1 MDSLTGYIKKA
12 FEYKN
17 AGDYKNAMDFFYKAL
32 AVENNSVE
40 IMNELATLYSQLC
53 QYDRAISLYEQI
65 IAKDECP
72 DSSKFDFALLCK
84 KLKDKQK
91 AKDTLLELFANNY
104 EIEQT
109 AIELFPLLI
118 EFNEQEKLISL
129 YKSAKVDF
137 SDSMI
142 FYFVGDAYSKM
153 NCKDLAQEYFKK
165 AFSINANNID
175 AGYNLAKSLFD
186 KELYID
192 SEKLL
197 LELLNYCE
205 DDKVFALLAEISYQN
220 KKMEDSIKYYAF
232 AIKINPRNAQY
243 YYKLG
248 VLYTLKGFVNEAEQS
263 YCKAVSIEPENTL
276 YNYTLAYL
284 YYTNEKYSLSEKL
297 VDFILTL
304 DKENISALAL
314 KALLMTQNNE
324 LALAKIHVEKISKS
338 KEKDDFAFYAQSIYY
353 SKLNLWEKVVDSIS
367 KAIEIN
373 STSIDYKYELSKAYF
388 HLNKTDEA
396 LNVCNEIL
404 EMNNKYIQAYILKA
418 KIALDNGEISLAS
431 ELANMALKLDM
442 NIAEIHI
449 IKGIVEFFLQ
459 NYEVALNYF
468 KTAVSIKP
476 DYEVSYAWTAKC
488 FYMLEDY
495 ADAYTYYKEA
505 ADLNMSNAE
514 YRYYM
519 AKCSIFLNDKDNVLS
534 NFSVMKRLSPMNLT
548 YIEEYAE
555 YLAINGNK
563 KAALDTLKST
573 LKLLSNKEEKEKTK
587 KIIENLKKRC

>member
-1 MDSLTGYIKKA
+1 MDSLTGHIKKA

-32 AVENNSVE
+32 AIENNSVE
-40 IMNELATLYSQLC
+40 IMNELALLYSQLC

-65 IAKDECP
+65 ISKDTCP
-72 DSSKFDFALLCK
+72 NSSKFDFALLCK
-84 KLKDKQK
+84 KLNDKQK
-91 AKDTLLELFANNY
+91 AKDTLLELYENNY
-104 EIEQT
+104 DIEKT

-118 EFNEQEKLISL
+118 EFNEQEKLVSL

-137 SDSMI
+137 TDSMI
-142 FYFVGDAYSKM
+142 FYFVGVAYSKI

-165 AFSINANNID
+165 AFSVSANNID
-175 AGYNLAKSLFD
+175 AGYSLAKALFD
-186 KELYID
+186 KELYTD

-205 DDKVFALLAEISYQN
+205 DDRIFALLSEISYQN
-220 KKMEDSIKYYAF
+220 KRIEDSIKYYAF

-248 VLYTLKGFVNEAEQS
+248 VLYSLKGFVNEAEQS

-284 YYTNEKYSLSEKL
+284 YYTNQKYSLSEKL
-297 VDFILTL
+297 VDFILTI

-314 KALLMTQNNE
+314 KSLLMIQNNE
-324 LALAKIHVEKISKS
+324 LALAKIYIEKISKS
-338 KEKDDFAFYAQSIYY
+338 KEKDDFAFYAQALYY
-353 SKLNLWEKVVDSIS
+353 SKLNLWEKVIDAITKAIKINSDSI
-367 KAIEIN
+367 E
-373 STSIDYKYELSKAYF
+373 YKYELAKAYF
-388 HLNKTDEA
+388 HIKQPDDA
-396 LNVCNEIL
+396 LKVCNEIL
-404 EMNNKYIQAYILKA
+404 EKNNKYIQAYILKA

-431 ELANMALKLDM
+431 ELADIALKLDM
-442 NIAEIHI
+442 NLSEIHI
-449 IKGIVEFFLQ
+449 IKGIVAFFMQ
-459 NYEVALNYF
+459 NYEQALERF
-468 KTAVSIKP
+468 KTAISIKP
-476 DYEVSYAWTAKC
+476 DSEIPYAWAAKC
-488 FYMLEDY
+488 YYILEYY
-495 ADAYTYYKEA
+495 ADAYSYYKEA
-505 ADLNMSNAE
+505 SDLNMSNAE

-555 YLAINGNK
+555 YLAFNGNK
-563 KAALDTLKST
+563 KAALDVLKST
-573 LKLLSNKEEKEKTK
+573 LKLLSNKDEKEKIK
-587 KIIENLKKRC
+587 KIIENFKKRC